1 MATGTQQFLTGKPQF
16 AFQKAAQAGAASA
29 AGNSALSDAFNTF
42 AKGNGDPVD
51 LSQRVQGAVQGM
63 KSDALNAWKQSKG
76 NLINSTTAPVDLSP
90 VWQSIQDARSNLSP
104 MNVAGPPAQAAH
116 KALSDAE
123 SMVWDRALS
132 NDPADRSLEGM
143 DQLKQELREM
153 YAGQGKGQLAEN
165 ALKSVHAGVR
175 QAIGNASPE
184 YNGLMGGYQR
194 ILDDLQDVTKSAGA
208 SDKTAATTQ
217 LQRLVRAQKT
227 PEGQTLISRL
237 GERDPTIP
245 YMLAGSALHDTLAGG
260 VSGAAEKFS
269 APFHMLNIGRAMMSG
284 DPADIGEALA
294 LPVLQGTVQS
304 PRVMGGLNYGAG
316 YAAGKVGQSAPA
328 RAAGV
333 VTAAH
338 GSAAY
343 HQPVPHRARYASHRA
358 SLARASGGSVKKPT
372 HEQLLARLMNMV
384 ETSQEGREKPHEADA
399 QRSG

>member
-1 MATGTQQFLTGKPQF
+1 
-16 AFQKAAQAGAASA
+16 
-29 AGNSALSDAFNTF
+29 
-42 AKGNGDPVD
+42 V
-51 LSQRVQGAVQGM
+51 
-63 KSDALNAWKQSKG
+63 
-76 NLINSTTAPVDLSP
+76 
-90 VWQSIQDARSNLSP
+90 
-104 MNVAGPPAQAAH
+104 
-116 KALSDAE
+116 
-123 SMVWDRALS
+123 
-132 NDPADRSLEGM
+132 

-153 YAGQGKGQLAEN
+153 YAGQDKGQLAEN

-184 YNGLMGGYQR
+184 YNDLMGGYQR

-217 LQRLVRAQKT
+217 LQRLVRAQRT

-245 YMLAGSALHDTLAGG
+245 YMVAGSALHDTLAGG

-294 LPVLQGTVQS
+294 LSIVQGTVQS
-304 PRVMGGLNYGAG
+304 PRVMGGLNYGTG
-316 YAAGKVGQSAPA
+316 YAARKVGQSAPA

-333 VTAAH
+333 LTSAP
-338 GSAAY
+338 GSAATTNLSRTERDLSGIA
-343 HQPVPHRARYASHRA
+343 PA
-358 SLARASGGSVKKPT
+358 LARASGGSVKKPT

-384 ETSQEGREKPHEADA
+384 EKAKKAEKNRTRPMLSVPDEIVANALAAA
-399 QRSG
+399 QRAI

>member
-1 MATGTQQFLTGKPQF
+1 MVGEASSAGRAANAVSGLSKAAATVSNPFSTAGATIGATGRMAGKMATGTQQFLTGKPQF
-16 AFQKAAQAGAASA
+16 AFQKAAQAGTASA
-29 AGNSALSDAFNTF
+29 AGNSALADAFNTF
-42 AKGNGDPVD
+42 AKGRGDPVD

-63 KSDALNAWKQSKG
+63 KSDALSAWKQSKG
-76 NLINSTTAPVDLSP
+76 NLISSTTTPVDLSP

-153 YAGQGKGQLAEN
+153 YAAEPSQLAQN

-184 YNGLMGGYQR
+184 YNDLMGGYQR

-217 LQRLVRAQKT
+217 LQRVVRAQRT

-237 GERDPTIP
+237 GERGPTSNSRFSFASRA
-245 YMLAGSALHDTLAGG
+245 YSAICSYRCSV
-260 VSGAAEKFS
+260 VSSARWSFS
-269 APFHMLNIGRAMMSG
+269 AI
-284 DPADIGEALA
+284 
-294 LPVLQGTVQS
+294 VQS
-304 PRVMGGLNYGAG
+304 FASRSRSPRH
-316 YAAGKVGQSAPA
+316 A
-328 RAAGV
+328 RGPI
-333 VTAAH
+333 H
-338 GSAAY
+338 I
-343 HQPVPHRARYASHRA
+343 
-358 SLARASGGSVKKPT
+358 
-372 HEQLLARLMNMV
+372 
-384 ETSQEGREKPHEADA
+384 
-399 QRSG
+399 